1 MNAKVVIPTSLFKK
15 ILFQFLN
22 SVKRPGGKEVKYKA
36 EGKWK

>member
-22 SVKRPGGKEVKYKA
+22 SVERPGGKEVKYKA